1 MSRFIYYAMSI
12 GALQEYIDFKNNI
25 AALAADMTPEK
36 IEAIGNKIQTQR
48 SDGRE
53 LLTIDESGNAHINI
67 IGPLEPKADPC
78 AIMFDIDMTTYS
90 DIITGAIKAQN
101 DPNVTGDVIF
111 HFDSPGGNVVGV
123 EKTANVI
130 KDMTKPT
137 HAIIHGECCSA
148 ALILASQCDI
158 FESEGET
165 QITGSLGVRTTMI
178 DRSEQDR
185 QNGITRHI
193 IVSENA
199 PNKALDPA
207 SEADRLKLKAFITK
221 IESVFINF
229 VASGR
234 NTTPEFVRENFG
246 KGAVLIA
253 RDALAVGMIDK
264 IQTELTEDSILTR
277 QKNTNSAEN
286 LKTGESEMELTE
298 DQLDKIVSDAAS
310 KAAVQAS
317 NDTATK
323 MQADFDARDKVK
335 TAETQRI
342 AGFTTLKNKF
352 PEMSAMIDEEMGKPE
367 ANADLNFGLKVADA
381 DKARIV
387 AADEQKKN
395 ADGKTGTVKPD
406 GDAGT
411 EKDDSGNRL
420 AVSLGLKVGA

>member
-1 MSRFIYYAMSI
+1 MSI

-90 DIITGAIKAQN
+90 DIITAAIQAQN
-101 DPNVTGDVIF
+101 NPNVLGEVIF
-111 HFDSPGGNVVGV
+111 HFDTPGGNVVGA

-130 KDMTKPT
+130 KDITKPT
-137 HAIIHGECCSA
+137 RAIIHGECCSA
-148 ALILASQCDI
+148 GLILASQCDI

-165 QITGSLGVRTTMI
+165 QLTGSLGVRTTMI

-264 IQTELTEDSILTR
+264 IQTELTEDSILIR

-286 LKTGESEMELTE
+286 LKTGESDMGEITMSEE
-298 DQLDKIVSDAAS
+298 DFQAKIDAAATS
-310 KAAVQAS
+310 AAEK
-317 NDTATK
+317 TATK
-323 MQADFDARDKVK
+323 INSDFEAKEKVRIAEDKRK
-335 TAETQRI
+335 

-352 PEMSAMIDEEMGKPE
+352 PEMSSMIDEEMGKPE
-367 ANADLNFGLKVADA
+367 ANADLDFGLKVTDA
-381 DKARIV
+381 DNARIV
-387 AADEQKKN
+387 AAAEQKKN